1 MLYKFGG
8 IYNND
13 MYNTCNVMII
23 GGEYQLFNN
32 LVSDKL
38 KSIATPKF
46 EGSVDLDLVSEFTV
60 SISDTVSNVVSF
72 DEFMKVKSSYPMVGR
87 WFCSINYSFLTE
99 KQRSVLKEYIKQN
112 TDTGILVVYCDNYK
126 FYREFT
132 KNRALQASKTAH
144 FIQLS
149 YPNRQVLKTIVVD
162 LLALYS
168 GNKNIKVS
176 DKAVELF
183 IMRLG
188 SDYNSYSSILQTIAV
203 DYRDKYIGYDDI
215 LQYIQNIDNYNI
227 DEFIERL
234 VKTKIND
241 KFVKTR
247 KVYKAYYSIVD
258 DIGAE
263 NFLRKL
269 EYKIKALVEMRV
281 YINNG
286 KVPVLVKYGAKE
298 VQDSLPDNSQLKKL
312 STFSFKR
319 LAKLASETS
328 LRDWSYILMLI
339 KSSKYGKF
347 KTEEQCE
354 NIIHSIIHRYTFSS
368 ERLNNDMDITDT
380 VSSSLY
386 ALNRVQYT
394 DSTRK
399 SAEFDWDS
407 YARSGLKKK
416 TAVIS
421 GLKNKTAVRCVKK
434 KKYLSSNIK
443 SSMLISSLKRL
454 QDE

>member
-1 MLYKFGG
+1 
-8 IYNND
+8 
-13 MYNTCNVMII
+13 
-23 GGEYQLFNN
+23 
-32 LVSDKL
+32 
-38 KSIATPKF
+38 
-46 EGSVDLDLVSEFTV
+46 
-60 SISDTVSNVVSF
+60 
-72 DEFMKVKSSYPMVGR
+72 
-87 WFCSINYSFLTE
+87 
-99 KQRSVLKEYIKQN
+99 
-112 TDTGILVVYCDNYK
+112 
-126 FYREFT
+126 
-132 KNRALQASKTAH
+132 
-144 FIQLS
+144 
-149 YPNRQVLKTIVVD
+149 
-162 LLALYS
+162 
-168 GNKNIKVS
+168 
-176 DKAVELF
+176 
-183 IMRLG
+183 MRLG

-203 DYRDKYIGYDDI
+203 DYRDKYIGYDDM

-247 KVYKAYYSIVD
+247 KVYKAYYSIVE

-263 NFLRKL
+263 SFLRRL

-286 KVPVLVKYGAKE
+286 KVPVLVRYGAKE
-298 VQDSLPDNSQLKKL
+298 VQDSLPDNSPLKKL

-319 LAKLASETS
+319 LARLANETS

-339 KSSKYGKF
+339 KSSRYSKF

-354 NIIHSIIHRYTFSS
+354 SIIHSIIHRYVFSS
-368 ERLNNDMDITDT
+368 ERLNNDMGITDT
-380 VSSSLY
+380 LSSSLY

-416 TAVIS
+416 TAVRS

-434 KKYLSSNIK
+434 KKYLSSDIK

>member
-23 GGEYQLFNN
+23 GGEYQIFNN

-38 KSIATPKF
+38 KSIATPVF
-46 EGSVDLDLVSEFTV
+46 GGNIDLDLVSEFTV
-60 SISDTVSNVVSF
+60 STSDTMSNVVSF
-72 DEFMKVKSSYPMVGR
+72 DEFFRVKSSYPMVGR
-87 WFCSINYSFLTE
+87 WFCSVNYSLLTD
-99 KQRSVLKEYIKQN
+99 KQKNTLKEYIKQN

-149 YPNRQVLKTIVVD
+149 YPNRQILKTIVVD

-247 KVYKAYYSIVD
+247 KVYKAYYSIVE

-263 NFLRKL
+263 SFLRRL

-286 KVPVLVKYGAKE
+286 KVPVLVRYGAKE
-298 VQDSLPDNSQLKKL
+298 VQDSLPDNSPLKKL

-319 LAKLASETS
+319 LARLANETS

-339 KSSKYGKF
+339 KSSRYSKF

-354 NIIHSIIHRYTFSS
+354 SIIHSIIHRYVFSS
-368 ERLNNDMDITDT
+368 ERLNNDMGITDT
-380 VSSSLY
+380 LSSSLY
-386 ALNRVQYT
+386 ALNKTKYT
-394 DSTRK
+394 DEKRK

-407 YARSGLKKK
+407 YTRAM
-416 TAVIS
+416 
-421 GLKNKTAVRCVKK
+421 KNPRRAVRSIKK
-434 KKYLSSNIK
+434 KKYIATDIK
-443 SSMLISSLKRL
+443 SSMLLSSLKRL

>member
-23 GGEYQLFNN
+23 GGEYHLFNN

-60 SISDTVSNVVSF
+60 STSDTVSNVVSF

-99 KQRSVLKEYIKQN
+99 K
-112 TDTGILVVYCDNYK
+112 VVYCDNYK

-149 YPNRQVLKTIVVD
+149 YPNRQVLKTIVAD

-263 NFLRKL
+263 SFLRKL

-319 LAKLASETS
+319 LARLASETS

-386 ALNRVQYT
+386 ELNRVQYT

-416 TAVIS
+416 TSVRS

-443 SSMLISSLKRL
+443 SSVLISSLKRL